1 MFSNICNYPNAYPN
15 AYPTIFCLKN
25 YAPFDLSFLHYFFSV
40 FFCLSFLLAFSV
52 IVLLS
57 STYRFSFLPL
67 IFSPCF
73 SLLFPAFFYL
83 LIFTITNLWLC
94 SSHKQM
100 QSIISQRI
108 YPRNRPYTRGIWS
121 SPWNGSCTYGE
132 AHLLLLCWLIA
143 LVRRYFSRTWL
154 MRRLSEELIYR
165 WRRRRQERMR
175 RW

>member
-1 MFSNICNYPNAYPN
+1 MLTQTLTPQFFAWKITCRSIYLLLIVSRRFS
-15 AYPTIFCLKN
+15 L
-25 YAPFDLSFLHYFFSV
+25 
-40 FFCLSFLLAFSV
+40 
-52 IVLLS
+52 IVLL
-57 STYRFSFLPL
+57 TL

-100 QSIISQRI
+100 QSIISQLI
-108 YPRNRPYTRGIWS
+108 YPRNCPYTRGMWS
-121 SPWNGSCTYGE
+121 FPWNGNCTYGE

-143 LVRRYFSRTWL
+143 SVRRYFSRIWL